1 MGYDVLSSAE
11 SWLEITSLNIL
22 DNRGK
27 YPQYQFSCFPIS
39 DLHENGKKACV
50 SSHVSFIFVL
60 KSSYAVHYFII
71 FQVYQS

>member
-27 YPQYQFSCFPIS
+27 YPQY
-39 DLHENGKKACV
+39 
-50 SSHVSFIFVL
+50 SFLV
-60 KSSYAVHYFII
+60 
-71 FQVYQS
+71 FQSRICMKTVKILRF

>member
-27 YPQYQFSCFPIS
+27 ISSIQFSCFPIS
-39 DLHENGKKACV
+39 DLHENGKDLAFLV
-50 SSHVSFIFVL
+50 M
-60 KSSYAVHYFII
+60 
-71 FQVYQS
+71 